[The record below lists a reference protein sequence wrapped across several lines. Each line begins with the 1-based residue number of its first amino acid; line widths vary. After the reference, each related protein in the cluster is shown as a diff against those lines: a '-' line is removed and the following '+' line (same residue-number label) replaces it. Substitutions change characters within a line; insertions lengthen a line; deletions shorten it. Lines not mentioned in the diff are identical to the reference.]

1 MMYRMLAAPFTLVL
15 CASAAVAVSGRA
27 QSAAPPSPSHS
38 ATSTGG
44 KVAGT
49 APTGG
54 RSAGVTVAPR
64 AIPVAMLELAFYGKR
79 ANSLEPGDSLLAGEG
94 TKTLRQYLAR
104 DSALALVDS
113 AAVAA
118 AERSP
123 EVLEAA
129 HGKPCN
135 VVVAC
140 ARAVGRK
147 LGVPW
152 VVMGKVSKTSNLI
165 WIFSGQLIDVA
176 SGRLVMD
183 DDYELKGIATDMVPR
198 GALVFARRVAKRIGQ
213 STAASASADAAGV
226 SGARPERP

>member
-1 MMYRMLAAPFTLVL
+1 MMYRMLAAPFTLAL
-15 CASAAVAVSGRA
+15 CASAALAVSGRA
-27 QSAAPPSPSHS
+27 QSAAPPSPSRS

-44 KVAGT
+44 KVADIV
-49 APTGG
+49 PTGG
-54 RSAGVTVAPR
+54 RSAGVTAAAPR

-79 ANSLEPGDSLLAGEG
+79 ANSLEPGDSLLAGEA
-94 TKTLRQYLAR
+94 TTIVRQYLAR
-104 DSALALVDS
+104 DSAVALVDS

-123 EVLEAA
+123 EALEAA
-129 HGKPCN
+129 NGKPCN
-135 VVVAC
+135 VIVAC

-176 SGRLVMD
+176 SGQLVMD
-183 DDYELKGIATDMVPR
+183 DEYELKGIATDMVPR
-198 GALVFARRVAKRIGQ
+198 GALVFARRAAKRIAQGT
-213 STAASASADAAGV
+213 TATVGAATG
-226 SGARPERP
+226 ERP

>member
-1 MMYRMLAAPFTLVL
+1 MIRRILAPSL
-15 CASAAVAVSGRA
+15 VAVLFAG
-27 QSAAPPSPSHS
+27 
-38 ATSTGG
+38 ATPHAVPAT
-44 KVAGT
+44 
-49 APTGG
+49 
-54 RSAGVTVAPR
+54 R
-64 AIPVAMLELAFYGKR
+64 VAMLDLAFYGKR
-79 ANSLEPGDSLLAGEG
+79 ANSLEPGDSLLATEA
-94 TKTLRQYLAR
+94 TKTVRQYLSR
-104 DSALALVDS
+104 DTALTLVDS

-123 EVLEAA
+123 EALEAT

-140 ARAVGRK
+140 ARAVGHK

-165 WIFSGQLIDVA
+165 WIFSGQLINVG

-198 GALVFARRVAKRIGQ
+198 GALVFARRVAKRIAQGTTA
-213 STAASASADAAGV
+213 STSTPRTVGV
-226 SGARPERP
+226 RPERP